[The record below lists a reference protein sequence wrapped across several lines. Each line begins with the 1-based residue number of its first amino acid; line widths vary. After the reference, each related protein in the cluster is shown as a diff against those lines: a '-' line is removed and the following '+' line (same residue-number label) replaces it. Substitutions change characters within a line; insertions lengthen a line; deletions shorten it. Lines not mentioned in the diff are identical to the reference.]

1 MKTTRLLVLV
11 VALGFSVSGE
21 ARQRSANQTKPN
33 YILIVADDL
42 GYADLS
48 LNGSKQINTPN
59 IDGLAKNGV
68 NFTNG
73 YVSSAVC
80 SPSRAGL
87 ITGRNQVEFGHD
99 NNLAHNQPGFDPEY
113 LGLPVTEKTIPD
125 YLKPLGYVSGLVGK
139 WHLGYEPQFH
149 PLKRGFDE
157 FWGYTGGGHD
167 YFTSEPNGK
176 GYKSPIECNYKE
188 PSPITYITDDV
199 GTECVDFIQRHRDE
213 PFFLFA
219 SFNAPHTP
227 MQATEEDLALFS
239 HIKNKKRRT
248 YCAMVHRLDVNVGRI
263 VEAVRKAG
271 LENNTLIVFISDNG
285 GPVLTNASVNAP
297 FNGKKGTLLE
307 GGIHVPYIMSWP
319 GTLPKGEIYDKP
331 VTSLDFAAT
340 FIAQAGGEVKEAY
353 NLDGKNIIPYV
364 QGEKTSAPHEELKW
378 RFTISA
384 SIREGDWKLVRLP
397 DRLPMLYHL
406 PTDWSE
412 QNNLALDNLEV
423 TKRLLKKLGEWDV
436 SLPHPL
442 FLEGAVW
449 KKNQLGQYDKT
460 YPLTQ
465 PE

>member
-1 MKTTRLLVLV
+1 
-11 VALGFSVSGE
+11 
-21 ARQRSANQTKPN
+21 
-33 YILIVADDL
+33 
-42 GYADLS
+42 
-48 LNGSKQINTPN
+48 
-59 IDGLAKNGV
+59 
-68 NFTNG
+68 
-73 YVSSAVC
+73 
-80 SPSRAGL
+80 
-87 ITGRNQVEFGHD
+87 
-99 NNLAHNQPGFDPEY
+99 
-113 LGLPVTEKTIPD
+113 
-125 YLKPLGYVSGLVGK
+125 
-139 WHLGYEPQFH
+139 
-149 PLKRGFDE
+149 
-157 FWGYTGGGHD
+157 
-167 YFTSEPNGK
+167 
-176 GYKSPIECNYKE
+176 
-188 PSPITYITDDV
+188 
-199 GTECVDFIQRHRDE
+199 
-213 PFFLFA
+213 
-219 SFNAPHTP
+219 
-227 MQATEEDLALFS
+227 
-239 HIKNKKRRT
+239 
-248 YCAMVHRLDVNVGRI
+248 MVHRLDVNVGRI

-423 TKRLLKKLGEWDV
+423 TKRLMKKLGEWDV

>member
-239 HIKNKKRRT
+239 HIENKKRRT

-319 GTLPKGEIYDKP
+319 GTLPKGDIYDKP

-449 KKNQLGQYDKT
+449 KKNQLSQYDKI